1 MKLVLE
7 SITDALD
14 RLFRLAIKVRDPTT
28 RQISSRVYSY
38 KDVDKV
44 TGVNVIEEYAKCDR
58 QHILEILSCLGKTA
72 PDGPCHYL
80 IDRLSCANTLRRQHF
95 GYWRRRRRKLK
106 IVQSPSD
113 IPIVSV
119 TKKVQ
124 INLFGTPGEAA
135 KPVQASTRTVSSK
148 PYTASELDPT
158 RINFEDERSN
168 VSVSEY
174 YPSASAPDNEF
185 VVWPAPPSKLQGK
198 KHFECPYCF
207 TLCTSGYLEKRAWK
221 AHLVRDLR
229 PYVCTYEKC
238 VDADR
243 LYDTRS
249 DWILHETSSHRQI
262 WRCLKHANLIFQHL
276 KDYEY
281 HLQEEHLHEEQL
293 RSSQL
298 LKAGESTSE
307 LPDRPCPFCHAEL
320 SSAVLLQEHIAR
332 HLERIALFALPR
344 STGLEGESVE
354 GSGWSGQAAG
364 QTNSSKSNGAELE
377 SLSTFASVSPQ
388 VTPDPEIAGSQDQ
401 SPKLTTQCPNCGGD
415 GFSKTGRETMYAA
428 SAPFKSI
435 ACDACGGTGAVEV
448 RDTKIK
454 IQSPA
459 RSAPSPQKL
468 SLNALEALQANH
480 RSNEASRIDNF
491 LQTIKATPPDDDGPR
506 QEMIE
511 GLIAGIDDKKLVDR
525 IAAFVNAPESIRKQ
539 IHQDSRHTRTSLIQ
553 EIMNSTDLQ
562 QPEIEFG
569 AWDVSKEADLMHL
582 HDLLILQIHRTEARK
597 NEGSDSSADIFNQRP
612 TTPHFYISWKHVV
625 TRPEYDERPRTPIRR
640 SCLNPPELKEAF
652 LPSEPSPCYV
662 WSPGRLSPISPSDKA
677 YMEDYK
683 VTSVFWCPDHQTY
696 LTVPYDCTRYSV
708 RHMVQ
713 NDPLQ
718 DWATLRFNHEAYK
731 GRCVSVIGHCSPNHV
746 LAASGSPSWI
756 GELIPPIHQRH
767 DEPAIP
773 HAQGPSLLAGDIS
786 IIMALAAFSNRPELV
801 KETTEWSFRPPNWVP
816 HGSWNRAGE
825 QFYAFPAWYLY

>member
-14 RLFRLAIKVRDPTT
+14 RLFRLATKMRDPTT
-28 RQISSRVYSY
+28 RQIPPRVYSY

-44 TGVNVIEEYAKCDR
+44 TGVNVVEEYAKCDR
-58 QHILEILSCLGKTA
+58 QHILELFSCLGKTA
-72 PDGPCHYL
+72 PEGPCHYL
-80 IDRLSCANTLRRQHF
+80 IDRLSRANTLRRQHF
-95 GYWRRRRRKLK
+95 GYWRRRRKKLK
-106 IVQSPSD
+106 VVQSQSD
-113 IPIVSV
+113 IPMVPV
-119 TKKVQ
+119 TEKAQ
-124 INLFGTPGEAA
+124 TNLPGGTGEAA
-135 KPVQASTRTVSSK
+135 EPVQASTRTVSSK

-158 RINFEDERSN
+158 RINFEDEKSN

-174 YPSASAPDNEF
+174 HSSATAPDNEF
-185 VVWPAPPSKLQGK
+185 IVWPAPPSKLQGR

-207 TLCTSGYLEKRAWK
+207 TLCTVGYLEKRAWK

-249 DWILHETSSHRQI
+249 DWISHETSSHRQI
-262 WRCLKHANLIFQHL
+262 WRCLKHANLTFQHL

-281 HLQEEHLHEEQL
+281 HLQEEHLHEDQL
-293 RSSQL
+293 QSFQL

-320 SSAVLLQEHIAR
+320 SSTVSLQEHIAR
-332 HLERIALFALPR
+332 HLERISLFALPR

-354 GSGWSGQAAG
+354 GSSWSGQATG
-364 QTNSSKSNGAELE
+364 QTNSSKSNGADLD
-377 SLSTFASVSPQ
+377 SLSTFASVIPQ
-388 VTPDPEIAGSQDQ
+388 VNLDREMTGSQDQ
-401 SPKLTTQCPNCGGD
+401 SPKLTMQCPSCGGD
-415 GFSKTGRETMYAA
+415 GFSQTGRETMYAA
-428 SAPFKSI
+428 SAPFMSI
-435 ACDACGGTGAVEV
+435 ACDECGGTGAVEV
-448 RDTKIK
+448 RDTNIE

-459 RSAPSPQKL
+459 KSASVTQKL
-468 SLNALEALQANH
+468 SLNALKALQADH
-480 RSNEASRIDNF
+480 RSNEASRIDTF
-491 LQTIKATPPDDDGPR
+491 LQTIKVTPPDDNGPR

-511 GLIAGIDDKKLVDR
+511 GLIAGINDTKLVDR
-525 IAAFVNAPESIRKQ
+525 IIAFVDAPESTRKQ
-539 IHQDSRHTRTSLIQ
+539 IHQNSRHPGTSLIQ
-553 EIMNSTDLQ
+553 EIMKSTDLQ
-562 QPEIEFG
+562 PPEIGFG
-569 AWDVSKEADLMHL
+569 AWDMSKEADLMHL
-582 HDLLILQIHRTEARK
+582 HDMLVLQMHLTAVGK

-612 TTPHFYISWKHVV
+612 TTAHFYISWKHVV
-625 TRPEYDERPRTPIRR
+625 ARPQNERPRSNMRR
-640 SCLNPPELKEAF
+640 SCRNPPELKEAF
-652 LPSEPSPCYV
+652 LPSEPSPCYA
-662 WSPGRLSPISPSDKA
+662 WSPGSLSPVSPSDKA

-683 VTSVFWCPDHQTY
+683 VTSVFWRPDHGTY

-718 DWATLRFNHEAYK
+718 DWATLRFNHDAYK

-746 LAASGSPSWI
+746 LAASGSPSWV

-786 IIMALAAFSNRPELV
+786 IIMALAALSNGPELV
-801 KETTEWSFRPPNWVP
+801 KQTIEWSFRPPNWVR
-816 HGSWNRAGE
+816 HSQWDRAGE
-825 QFYAFPAWYLY
+825 QFYAFPA